1 MYFTNLCLY
10 KTKEIQML
18 FQSLDPAHNNI
29 MHFPFSFIRMVPHS
43 VRTYKRTWYC
53 SRVELQGVAEESCS
67 PSKQGN

>member
-29 MHFPFSFIRMVPHS
+29 MHSRSHSFAWFLTVY
-43 VRTYKRTWYC
+43 VRTNVPGT
-53 SRVELQGVAEESCS
+53 VVG
-67 PSKQGN
+67 